1 MMSVAKPIL
10 EYIKTIKTQANVL
23 RSRSAFR
30 RLLTYHRH
38 YLALI
43 ALVIGLAMLGSY
55 LFTLEPLF
63 TAEIIDSVEG
73 YLQTGTSALLPSLMS
88 SVQGLI
94 IKIVLAI
101 VAFGILSL
109 VMNNVQGYLAQ
120 MVVRDLRSDYY
131 SKLQRKSFKFFD
143 ASAVGDLVSRAT
155 LDMQAVEAFMK
166 VWLGTVTNTIFVI
179 VIAFTIMYSIN
190 PVMTFLA
197 LAPMPL
203 VFYFQA
209 QLWIKTMPMFR
220 KMMLILGRLGA
231 YIQQNIIGMKVVRI
245 FRREPELDL
254 GFRQVEQ
261 EFVDTAIAAGRIQS
275 VYMPTA
281 SAIVTLGIVAVYIYG
296 GNLIASPTAI
306 LTIGGLTL
314 FARYMMRMSFPLRDL
329 SMLSGTWINAAA
341 GLERIYQIM
350 DIPEDTD
357 DATTPNHPD
366 PIAEKGEVEFCNV
379 TFGYAKERPVLKNI
393 NFKARAGEKIA
404 ILGATGAGKTSLVY
418 LIPRFYDP
426 DSGSILIDG
435 KDVRNFKL
443 SDLRRRIGLVLQ
455 DVFIFTGTLRDNI
468 AFGKPDATIEEIKT
482 AAKQARIHDF
492 IQSLPEGYE
501 TLVGERGITLSGGQ
515 RQRITIARALLTQ
528 PKILILDDALSFVDA
543 KTEDEIQQAITDA
556 MKDKTSFII
565 AQRLSTIKNA
575 DKIMVLDD
583 GEIVEFGTH
592 RQLIAKDSVYRRIYE
607 TQFLEKA
614 AEHARSLEKGDLN

>member
-23 RSRSAFR
+23 RSRSTFR
-30 RLLTYHRH
+30 RLLKYHRR
-38 YLALI
+38 YLPLI
-43 ALVIGLAMLGSY
+43 ILVICFAVLGSY

-63 TAEIIDSVEG
+63 TAQIIDQVEDYVKAG
-73 YLQTGTSALLPSLMS
+73 NPTLLPGLMS

-101 VAFGILSL
+101 VSYGLLNFVI
-109 VMNNVQGYLAQ
+109 NNIQGYLAQ

-131 SKLQRKSFKFFD
+131 SKLQRKSFRFFD

-155 LDMQAVEAFMK
+155 MDMQTVEAFMK

-179 VIAFTIMYSIN
+179 VIAFTIMHSIN
-190 PVMTFLA
+190 PVMTLLA
-197 LAPMPL
+197 VAPMPL

-245 FRREPELDL
+245 FRREDELDL
-254 GFRQVEQ
+254 GFRQVEKG
-261 EFVDTAIAAGRIQS
+261 FVDTAIAAGRIQS

-281 SAIVTLGIVAVYIYG
+281 SAIVTLGIVFVYIYG
-296 GNLIASPTAI
+296 GNLIAVPTAV

-350 DIPEDTD
+350 DIPEDKD
-357 DATTPNHPD
+357 DTTISNPVDTAT
-366 PIAEKGEVEFCNV
+366 EKGEVEFRNV
-379 TFGYAKERPVLKNI
+379 TFGYAKDRPVLKNI
-393 NFKARAGEKIA
+393 SFKAEAGEKIA
-404 ILGATGAGKTSLVY
+404 ILGATGSGKTSLVY

-426 DSGSILIDG
+426 DSGNILIDG
-435 KDVRNFKL
+435 KDVKSLRL
-443 SDLRRRIGLVLQ
+443 SDLRRKIGLVLQ
-455 DVFIFTGTLRDNI
+455 DVFIFTGTLKDNI
-468 AFGKPDATIEEIKT
+468 AFGKPDATMEEIQT
-482 AAKQARIHDF
+482 ASKLARIHDF
-492 IQSLPEGYE
+492 IQSLPEGYD

-575 DKIMVLDD
+575 NRIMVLDD

-592 RQLIAKDSVYRRIYE
+592 RQLIAKDTVYRRIYE

-614 AEHARSLEKGDLN
+614 AEHARSLEKREAE